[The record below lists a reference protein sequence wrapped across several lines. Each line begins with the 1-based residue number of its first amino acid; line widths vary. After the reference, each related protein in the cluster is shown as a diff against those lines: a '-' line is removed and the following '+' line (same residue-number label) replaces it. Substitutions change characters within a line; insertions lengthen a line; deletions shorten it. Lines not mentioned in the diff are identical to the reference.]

1 MTTIKSTTKKGMAM
15 LENARAY
22 QGTELR
28 EIYSSYSTAK
38 AQALEHCKELC
49 NNENGNNFR
58 IISHNCNTFS
68 VAWETEKGT
77 RIETAY
83 NSYLIA

>member
-1 MTTIKSTTKKGMAM
+1 MTTIKLSTKKGMTMFEKA
-15 LENARAY
+15 LNN
-22 QGTELR
+22 QGTELH
-28 EIYSSYSTAK
+28 EIYKSYSTAK
-38 AQALEHCKELC
+38 AQALEHCKALC
-49 NNENGNNFR
+49 YKENGYNFR
-58 IISHNCNTFS
+58 IISHNSMTFS

>member
-1 MTTIKSTTKKGMAM
+1 MTTIKANTKKGEIM
-15 LENARAY
+15 LNRANNNEGVELY
-22 QGTELR
+22 Q
-28 EIYSSYSTAK
+28 IYSSYSTAK
-38 AQALEHCKELC
+38 AKALEYCKALC
-49 NNENGNNFR
+49 YKENGYNFR
-58 IISHNCNTFS
+58 IISHNSQTFS

>member
-1 MTTIKSTTKKGMAM
+1 MTTIKATTKKGETM
-15 LENARAY
+15 LNNARVN

-38 AQALEHCKELC
+38 AQALENCKALC
-49 NNENGNNFR
+49 HKENGYNFR

-68 VAWETEKGT
+68 VAWETESGT